1 MTRDEV
7 LDRLRKLHNLAQRA
21 GTPGEA
27 QAALAAAM
35 KLATKYGIEPHELET
50 ETALYDSLFPV
61 KGASAA
67 AKILL
72 SGISAMTGCYAFI
85 NGDARE
91 FVVSG
96 RPVDRSVCKLLVLAS
111 LDTME
116 RQFNIAKR
124 TKSWVQKRSFTE
136 AFAETLL
143 DRMYEAH
150 NEVMDAAVHTKALAI
165 VTPDDRRLQAAQ
177 ELEDRGFKFQASGVK
192 TRGDAKQDA
201 ASRALG
207 ADAASKTKL
216 PGQHESIEG
225 EES

>member
-50 ETALYDSLFPV
+50 ETKLHDLLFA
-61 KGASAA
+61 KRGASTAS
-67 AKILL
+67 KILL
-72 SGISAMTGCYAFI
+72 LGIARMTGCHAFI
-85 NGDARE
+85 DGDADQYA
-91 FVVSG
+91 VTG
-96 RPVDRSVCKLLVLAS
+96 RAVDRAVCKLLVLAS
-111 LDTME
+111 LDTMD

-143 DRMYEAH
+143 ERMLEAH
-150 NEVMDAAVHTKALAI
+150 NEVMDSVVHTKALAI
-165 VTPDDRRLQAAQ
+165 ITPDDRVLQAAQ
-177 ELEDRGFKFQASGVK
+177 ELERAGYVSSGKKVPAY
-192 TRGDAKQDA
+192 GDAKQDA

-225 EES
+225 EE